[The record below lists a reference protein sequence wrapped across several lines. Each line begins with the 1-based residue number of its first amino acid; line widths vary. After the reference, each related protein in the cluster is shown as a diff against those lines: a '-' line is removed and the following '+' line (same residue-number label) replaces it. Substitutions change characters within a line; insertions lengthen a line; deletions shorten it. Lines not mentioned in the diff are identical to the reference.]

1 MRRVSLETTA
11 VVTMEMQRG
20 VCGDLASIEPL
31 GDAMVERGIA
41 PCVGRLVV
49 AARQAGLTIVHCTF
63 SLRPDRLGTD
73 MSLPL
78 LRAAQSD
85 PSYLLE
91 GTAPTELLPEIVPD
105 SSDIICNRHHG
116 VSPFAGT
123 DLDATLRRRGIDTV
137 VVAGV
142 SLNVGITGLAIEAV
156 NHGYKVLVASDA
168 VIGVPV
174 AYGDDVLRNSLAP
187 IATLAKV
194 DDLIAALAQ

>member
-11 VVTMEMQRG
+11 VVTMELQRG
-20 VCGDLASIEPL
+20 ICGDLASIHTL
-31 GDAMVERGIA
+31 GDAMLERGIA
-41 PCVGRLVV
+41 QRAGRLVV
-49 AARQAGLTIVHCTF
+49 GARQAGLTIVHCTF

-85 PSYLLE
+85 PGYLLD
-91 GTAPTELLPEIVPD
+91 GTASTELLPEIVPD
-105 SSDIICNRHHG
+105 TSDIICNRHHG

-123 DLDATLRRRGIDTV
+123 DLDAILGRHGIDTL

-156 NHGYKVLVASDA
+156 NYGYRVLVARDA

-174 AYGDDVLRNSLAP
+174 AYGDEVLRNSLAP
-187 IATLAKV
+187 IATLAEV

>member
-1 MRRVSLETTA
+1 MRRVSLEATA

-20 VCGDLASIEPL
+20 ICGDLASIHTL
-31 GDAMVERGIA
+31 SDAMLERGIA
-41 PCVGRLVV
+41 RRAGRLVV
-49 AARQAGLTIVHCTF
+49 AARKAGLTIVHCTF

-78 LRAAQSD
+78 LRAARSD
-85 PSYLLE
+85 PSYLLD
-91 GTAPTELLPEIVPD
+91 GTTATELLPEIEPD
-105 SSDIICNRHHG
+105 TSDIVCNRHHG

-123 DLDATLRRRGIDTV
+123 DLDATLRRHGIDTL

-142 SLNVGITGLAIEAV
+142 SLNVGLTGLAIEAV
-156 NHGYKVLVASDA
+156 NHGYRVLVARDA

-187 IATLAKV
+187 IATLVEV

>member
-1 MRRVSLETTA
+1 M
-11 VVTMEMQRG
+11 
-20 VCGDLASIEPL
+20 
-31 GDAMVERGIA
+31 
-41 PCVGRLVV
+41 
-49 AARQAGLTIVHCTF
+49 
-63 SLRPDRLGTD
+63 
-73 MSLPL
+73 
-78 LRAAQSD
+78 
-85 PSYLLE
+85 
-91 GTAPTELLPEIVPD
+91 
-105 SSDIICNRHHG
+105 
-116 VSPFAGT
+116 SPFAGT

-168 VIGVPV
+168 VIGVPI